1 MLVYMS
7 TFILTEATLAVI
19 KVAVIRVAYF
29 VITNFKL
36 RNAKNPS
43 VQGNMQ
49 PEPTTELD
57 LGAAFLEPVI
67 YFCNYL
73 VLYS

>member
-7 TFILTEATLAVI
+7 TFILTETTL
-19 KVAVIRVAYF
+19 AVIRVAYF

-49 PEPTTELD
+49 PEPTTEPD